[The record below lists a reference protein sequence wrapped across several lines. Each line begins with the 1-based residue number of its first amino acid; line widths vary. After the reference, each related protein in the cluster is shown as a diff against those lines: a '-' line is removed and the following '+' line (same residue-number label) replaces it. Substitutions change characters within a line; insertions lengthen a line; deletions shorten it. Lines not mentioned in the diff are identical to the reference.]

1 MKFVLVLA
9 ELVANDVH
17 RSAGSISRKLLLA
30 EAAEELRRFV
40 ACFLTVGEKA
50 GDDHTGCL
58 ESSLGGIPDVWLD
71 CTLAR
76 TCGDDNKMTE
86 LNRSKK
92 SSCTGTVRREGP
104 NRISDTEGTVSRI
117 PYPVPA
123 YPAPPSRNAC
133 NPLIDGRGGRRR
145 MRGVCWTWLSARRS
159 GEGGHLLEKGMPLGI
174 YSMSLKHS

>member
-1 MKFVLVLA
+1 M
-9 ELVANDVH
+9 ANDAH
-17 RSAGSISRKLLLA
+17 RSAGSISRKDLLA

-50 GDDHTGCL
+50 GDDHTWCL
-58 ESSLGGIPDVWLD
+58 ESSLGGVPDAWLD

-76 TCGDDNKMTE
+76 TCGDDNKMTVDGTE
-86 LNRSKK
+86 PFKK
-92 SSCTGTVRREGP
+92 ILPYGYGTVRREGP

-133 NPLIDGRGGRRR
+133 NPLSDGRGGRRR
-145 MRGVCWTWLSARRS
+145 MRGRLDKVERSTVRGRRPFVGKGNAPWYSFS
-159 GEGGHLLEKGMPLGI
+159 GP
-174 YSMSLKHS
+174 